1 MPTVYFADLG
11 IQSVHKRKSQLLA
24 AAIQRAACER
34 SSVVTAQRAWVE
46 QHATADRLGA
56 AMEAI
61 YATYAARNSTRTA
74 SPAPASWT
82 A

>member
-1 MPTVYFADLG
+1 M
-11 IQSVHKRKSQLLA
+11 
-24 AAIQRAACER
+24 
-34 SSVVTAQRAWVE
+34 TAQRAWVE

>member
-46 QHATADRLGA
+46 QHATAERSVT
-56 AMEAI
+56 AMEAV
-61 YATYAARNSTRTA
+61 YTLYAARNSTRTA
-74 SPAPASWT
+74 CPTPASWT
-82 A
+82 V